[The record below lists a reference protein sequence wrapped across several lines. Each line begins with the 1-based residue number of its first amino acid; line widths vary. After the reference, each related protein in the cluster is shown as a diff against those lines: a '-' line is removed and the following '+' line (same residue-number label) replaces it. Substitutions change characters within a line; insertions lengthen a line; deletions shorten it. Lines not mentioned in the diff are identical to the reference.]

1 MPGAPEWLKPMAAM
15 ARLQGGDRQHA
26 SQLLNEL
33 LKSEESWIRQ
43 AAKRGLDQIEAMKMI
58 DALQA
63 AVEDYRAKRGEY
75 PQTLPDLIRIGYP
88 PAPPDPTG
96 VPFEY
101 DARKHIVTISPM
113 STLSPLPTT
122 IK

>member
-1 MPGAPEWLKPMAAM
+1 
-15 ARLQGGDRQHA
+15 QHA
-26 SQLLNEL
+26 SRLLNEL
-33 LKSEESWIRQ
+33 LQSEESWIRT
-43 AAKRGLDQIEAMKMI
+43 AAKRGLDQIDAMKMI

-63 AVEDYRAKRGEY
+63 AVEDYRAKRGDY
-75 PQTLPDLIRIGYP
+75 PEMLPDLIRAGYP

-101 DARKHIVTISPM
+101 DAAHHAVTISPM
-113 STLSPLPTT
+113 SSLFPLPTT